1 MTNRTK
7 LDDFTSS
14 GFGLSRNALGKQELS
29 SLMTLF
35 ARHSE
40 VKPGQR
46 LINNTHLLEL
56 LKPTGSLR
64 KIAQAFIGEKAMPVR
79 ALLFDKTEQ
88 TNWSLGWHQDR
99 TVAVKER
106 INVTGFGHWSLKEGI
121 HHVEPP
127 SEILS
132 RMITLRA
139 HLDDCG
145 EENEPLLVAPGS
157 HKLGR
162 VPVNQVND
170 FSKNMDALAVWL
182 KLETFGFIHP
192 SSCMH
197 QRRQKPPHIAVFY
210 MSTLRRKN
218 CRVD

>member
-1 MTNRTK
+1 
-7 LDDFTSS
+7 
-14 GFGLSRNALGKQELS
+14 
-29 SLMTLF
+29 MTLF

-145 EENEPLLVAPGS
+145 EENAPLLVAPGS

-170 FSKNMDALAVWL
+170 FVQKHGCFSCLAKAGDVWVYSSL
-182 KLETFGFIHP
+182 VLHASEAAKAPSHRRVLHVDFAAEKLPGGLEWLGI
-192 SSCMH
+192 
-197 QRRQKPPHIAVFY
+197 
-210 MSTLRRKN
+210 
-218 CRVD
+218 